1 MGTVIQVTGFSPE
14 ILNDKTMGQHF
25 KRKEGKHRV
34 LYLIQIP
41 FIYEWHFQVK
51 EN

>member
-14 ILNDKTMGQHF
+14 ILNDKTMEQHF
-25 KRKEGKHRV
+25 KRKEGKHRF

-41 FIYEWHFQVK
+41 FIYE
-51 EN
+51 